1 MQYIDLLA
9 LTRFT
14 QYQFSSGLFN
24 VYMLLHNFVSASF
37 NNFFCY
43 MIFQL
48 ESVIIVIP
56 GSLFLTFMEPLSHPT
71 GYPSVMT
78 LKQAVFFE

>member
-1 MQYIDLLA
+1 MYAIY
-9 LTRFT
+9 RFASLNT
-14 QYQFSSGLFN
+14 IYSISIFKWFIQCLHATPEFCFSIFQQL
-24 VYMLLHNFVSASF
+24 
-37 NNFFCY
+37 FCY

-56 GSLFLTFMEPLSHPT
+56 GSLFLTFMEPLSHPI

-78 LKQAVFFE
+78 LK